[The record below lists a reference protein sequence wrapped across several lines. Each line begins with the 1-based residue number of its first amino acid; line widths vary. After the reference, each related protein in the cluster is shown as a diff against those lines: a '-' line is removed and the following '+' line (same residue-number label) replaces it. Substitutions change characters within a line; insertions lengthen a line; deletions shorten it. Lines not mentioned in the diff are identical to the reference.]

1 MKQNT
6 DHLIGHGSLRQRFG
20 QARLARQDCP
30 RPTFGLQISGGRN
43 ALALVAASNEGR
55 IAELLTTRFGRMLAS
70 PFAFYCGAA
79 TLMAHDLTQTENRV
93 KFCTI
98 TFG

>member
-1 MKQNT
+1 MKRNT
-6 DHLIGHGSLRQRFG
+6 DHLIGQGLLRQRFG
-20 QARLARQDCP
+20 PGHLARQGCP

-43 ALALVAASNEGR
+43 ALALLAASNEGH
-55 IAELLTTRFGRMLAS
+55 IAELLTTRFARMLS
-70 PFAFYCGAA
+70 SSFAFYRGAA